1 MAGVVTTAGQDPSAS
16 VATVF
21 EFLKTDFGFTAV
33 NARRERSG
41 FELRYQKN
49 GVGVLIDWHPRDP
62 FTAWLVRLVDGTFPP
77 RGQTLMRADSTLYYF
92 DLGHLVSYRGGAA
105 EWTDAYVPSP
115 ENAAVLARALLEY
128 GRPLL
133 EGDVGQFDALQEY
146 VKERARQVTIAHYG
160 EDYARTLGW

>member
-1 MAGVVTTAGQDPSAS
+1 MAGIVTTAGQDPSEPVSA
-16 VATVF
+16 AF
-21 EFLKTDFGFTAV
+21 EFLVTDFGFAASNV
-33 NARRERSG
+33 RHERSG

-49 GVGVLIDWHPRDP
+49 GVGVLVDWRPRDP
-62 FTAWLVRLVDGTFPP
+62 FSAWLVRLVDDTFPP
-77 RGQTLMRADSTLYYF
+77 RGQTLIRADSTLYYF

-105 EWTDAYVPSP
+105 EWADAYVPNP
-115 ENAAVLARALLEY
+115 ENAAVLARALVEY

-133 EGDVGQFDALQEY
+133 EGDVALFDALQEY